1 MKNFFD
7 DIILKSKIRIA
18 VGIIIGITL
27 LLLIFIGAK
36 QQELSQG
43 QIVLLIGVWLLIE
56 IIQLINI
63 EINAIFSWLI
73 YLIAPYI
80 AFLLLE
86 RFIHYPFNL
95 EMPILILNT
104 IIFFV
109 FFLFLLFL
117 TGNSKIGGIIGILV
131 PMIFGIANYFVLQ
144 FRSSPIVPW
153 DIYSTETALSV
164 AANYK
169 FEFSY
174 YMVLSVILF
183 TLLIV
188 IMSKT
193 SLRFKRIEV
202 RAGLAI
208 VSLVLFLVTANRT
221 WDDEVKEELGLFV
234 ELFSP
239 SKMQRLNGTAANF
252 LMIFQ
257 YMSVEEPDNYSVQ
270 AVSDIIE
277 ELLADGEAASAETAD
292 EVMPNIIVIINEALS
307 DLSVIGYIETNE
319 DYFSF
324 MNSMQENTIKGNVYV
339 SVKGGN
345 TANSEFEFLTG
356 NTMAFLPSG
365 SIPYQQFIHDET
377 PSLVWQLKELGYN
390 ATAFHPFGSSGWNRY
405 KVYPY
410 LGFDASYFKESF
422 IEPEYIRSYVSDREI
437 YNRIIDLFENKEE
450 GEKEFIFTVTMQNH
464 GSYLNE
470 YENFTSDIFPTNMKS
485 TAELNQYLSLMK
497 QSDIAFEELIT
508 YFSEQEEE
516 TIILMYGDHQP
527 ADSVV
532 KPIYN
537 ANGMDSD
544 NLTME
549 QSQDRYIT
557 PYIMWANYDIEEA
570 AGEDTSANY
579 LSLLLLKQA
588 GIPLTKYQQAL
599 LKIGDTIP
607 VITANAYRDNE
618 GNFYNIGNGA
628 YEEILNM
635 YSILQYNM
643 LIDTKNRLDNV
654 FSLGN

>member
-1 MKNFFD
+1 LKNFFD

-292 EVMPNIIVIINEALS
+292 EVMPNIIVIMNEALS